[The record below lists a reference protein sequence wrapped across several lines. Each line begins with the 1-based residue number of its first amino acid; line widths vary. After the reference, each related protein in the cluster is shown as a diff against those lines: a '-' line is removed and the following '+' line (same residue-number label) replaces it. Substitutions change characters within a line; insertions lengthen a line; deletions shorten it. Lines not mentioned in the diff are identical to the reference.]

1 LEPISYYTVPEVA
14 TLLKFK
20 KNYIYDLIGQGRLKA
35 IRVSERRTRIPS
47 DALSEFLQGANTDI
61 LSYNISTAQPPKRG
75 RKPNGTDKKSR
86 N

>member
-1 LEPISYYTVPEVA
+1 MEQVIYYTVPEVA

-47 DALSEFLQGANTDI
+47 DALAEFLKGANADI
-61 LSYNISTAQPPKRG
+61 LSYNIITRSPLRG
-75 RKPNGTDKKSR
+75 RRPNGTDKE
-86 N
+86 